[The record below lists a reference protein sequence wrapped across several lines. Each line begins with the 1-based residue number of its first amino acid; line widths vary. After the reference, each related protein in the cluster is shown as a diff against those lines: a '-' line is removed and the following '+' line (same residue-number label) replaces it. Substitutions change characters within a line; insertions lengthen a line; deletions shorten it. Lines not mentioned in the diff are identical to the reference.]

1 MNTYVKKMRE
11 ALGAF
16 YEKAVDHEN
25 NVNKANQRYKA
36 DVAAMKSRGLTN
48 SLRRKSGRLL
58 TLSQRQKTRES
69 KRPDGGAR
77 WMVIRSTTAI

>member
-36 DVAAMKSRGLTN
+36 DVAAKEIQRLDEQLETEN
-48 SLRRKSGRLL
+48 GRLL
-58 TLSQRQKTRES
+58 TLSQRQKTRELN
-69 KRPDGGAR
+69 RPNGGAC
-77 WMVIRSTTAI
+77 WMVTRSKTAI